1 MGIRGLPPNYGGFE
15 RHVDLLSRYLS
26 NSCGQNILVACE
38 KNWSDKKKF
47 SDYFNVK
54 LKYYPLI
61 PGPRWLS
68 ETIFDINIMLSSLF
82 IKDLDLIYYC
92 GLSAGFFTFL
102 PRLFGKKIIV
112 NVDGFEWKN
121 KKFNPILRS
130 LLYLNILCLLKFPN
144 ALVTDNVSMY
154 EYYKEHFSKDTVLIP
169 YSVES
174 QQESYDNIDI
184 ILRKYNL
191 KFKKFFITV
200 TRLEMMNSI
209 EYIILEVEKIYRIT
223 NKISLVIVGNL
234 STDYGKYIL
243 DKYGSCEFVLFLG
256 FISNPDELNIL
267 RKCAIAYIHGQVTGG
282 TSPALL
288 EALASGMIIASFDSI
303 SNRVTMKDTNYYFYY
318 DYNYYLKNG
327 KYKELLEDSLTPLSE
342 KSLSSILE
350 YIVNNYNQIYKK
362 IESGNIALTKSEYG
376 IEKISKLHLRLY
388 NEICNISKLNLE
400 GLNVR

>member
-15 RHVDLLSRYLS
+15 RHVDHLSRYLS

-54 LKYYPLI
+54 LEYYTLI

-82 IKDLDLIYYC
+82 VRDLDLIYYC

-130 LLYLNILCLLKFPN
+130 LLYLNMLCLLKFPN
-144 ALVTDNVSMY
+144 ALVTDNVSLY
-154 EYYKEHFSKDTVLIP
+154 EYYNEHFSKDTVLIP

-209 EYIILEVEKIYRIT
+209 EYIILEVEKIYRMLI
-223 NKISLVIVGNL
+223 KIPLVIVGNL

-303 SNRVTMKDTNYYFYY
+303 SNRATMKDTNYYFYY

-327 KYKELLEDSLTPLSE
+327 EYKELLEDSLTLSE

-362 IESGNIALTKSEYG
+362 IESGNIALTTSEYS
-376 IEKISKLHLRLY
+376 IEKISKLHLDLY
-388 NEICNISKLNLE
+388 RGICSEL
-400 GLNVR
+400 